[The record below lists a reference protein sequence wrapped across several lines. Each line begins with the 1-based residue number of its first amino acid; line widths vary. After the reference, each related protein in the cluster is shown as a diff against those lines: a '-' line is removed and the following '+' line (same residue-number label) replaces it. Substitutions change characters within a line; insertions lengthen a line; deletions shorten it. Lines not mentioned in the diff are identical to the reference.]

1 MKKNTSL
8 ITKLAAA
15 VCALTLVAVPSVAL
29 AQPATT
35 TECAP
40 VVAQSV
46 YDYTD
51 SILIAIADSGYA
63 PSVAAVTDLDTYVNE
78 YGALVDYVAFNVGG
92 MRFEYEVDCLDGT
105 IWYKDVFAI

>member
-29 AQPATT
+29 AQPATA
-35 TECAP
+35 ESDP
-40 VVAQSV
+40 IVAQSV

-63 PSVAAVTDLDTYVNE
+63 PSLAAVTDLDTYVNE

>member
-1 MKKNTSL
+1 MKKTNSL

-15 VCALTLVAVPSVAL
+15 ACALTLVAVPSVAL
-29 AQPATT
+29 AQPTT

-51 SILIAIADSGYA
+51 SVLIAIADSGYA
-63 PSVAAVTDLDTYVNE
+63 PYVVDITDLDTYVNE
-78 YGALVDYVAFNVGG
+78 YGALVDYVEFNVGG
-92 MRFEYEVDCLDGT
+92 MRFCYEVDCIDGS
-105 IWYKDVFAI
+105 IWYKDVFI

>member
-1 MKKNTSL
+1 MKKNNSL

-15 VCALTLVAVPSVAL
+15 ACALTLVAVPSVAL

-63 PSVAAVTDLDTYVNE
+63 PSLAAVTDLDTYVNE

-92 MRFEYEVDCLDGT
+92 MRFQYEVDCLDGT

>member
-35 TECAP
+35 ECAP
-40 VVAQSV
+40 VVAQTV
-46 YDYTD
+46 YDYTA

-63 PSVAAVTDLDTYVNE
+63 PSLAAVTDLDTYVNE

>member
-1 MKKNTSL
+1 MKNNSL

-15 VCALTLVAVPSVAL
+15 ACALTLVATPAVAF

-35 TECAP
+35 ESTP
-40 VVAQSV
+40 VVAQGV

-51 SILIAIADSGYA
+51 SILIALADSGYS
-63 PSVAAVTDLDTYVNE
+63 PYVADVTDLDTYVNE

-92 MRFEYEVDCLDGT
+92 MRFQYEVDCIDGT
-105 IWYKDVFAI
+105 IWYKDVFI